1 MDKFLKDLQAISK
14 KLVEIASADD
24 ALKQGKKLLKG
35 LKKQVLLKS
44 VIKEMAA
51 FYSEENFNAVKN
63 MIQHDL
69 SIIASP
75 AVKKDALTSLQ
86 QKYNKGI
93 ATAAAAAIN
102 LEAFNFF
109 DIYTELKTQEILK
122 NKYPEFILT
131 GESQSAKFAELMGS
145 LNTLQSKLSAYASNA
160 GQVAQFNSKLAAKNR
175 EIKDYDDLISLI
187 K

>member
-1 MDKFLKDLQAISK
+1 MDKFLKDLQAKSK

-35 LKKQVLLKS
+35 LKRQVLLKS
-44 VIKEMAA
+44 AIKEMAV

-75 AVKKDALTSLQ
+75 AVKKDALTS
-86 QKYNKGI
+86 
-93 ATAAAAAIN
+93 AAAIN

-109 DIYTELKTQEILK
+109 DIYAELKTQEILK

-145 LNTLQSKLSAYASNA
+145 LNTLQSKLSAYASKA
-160 GQVAQFNSKLAAKNR
+160 GQVAQFNSKLATKNR
-175 EIKDYDDLISLI
+175 EIKDYNDLISLI